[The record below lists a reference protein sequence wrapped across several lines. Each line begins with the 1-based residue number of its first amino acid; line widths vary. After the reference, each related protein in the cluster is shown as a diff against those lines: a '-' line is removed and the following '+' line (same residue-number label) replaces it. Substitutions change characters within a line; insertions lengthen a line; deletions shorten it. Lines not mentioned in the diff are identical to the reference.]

1 MSKLTDLPPSNK
13 NKGNTSPVKTKT
25 HIYPRKNRWGIVW
38 SDTPA
43 SGSRRNIISK
53 KLGDKLIE
61 EFMDGQS
68 SIKLEKK
75 YKIDNDTIL
84 KYIKSKLP
92 TNKYNSIT
100 RINLIDSKLGDKL
113 IEEFRDGQSS
123 IQLEE
128 KYKIDNDTILKY
140 IKSKL
145 THQEFEEKKR
155 VNQHD
160 FNS

>member
-1 MSKLTDLPPSNK
+1 MGKLIDQPPSNK

-53 KLGDKLIE
+53 KLGDKMIE
-61 EFMDGQS
+61 EFRDGQS
-68 SIKLEKK
+68 SIQLEKK

-84 KYIKSKLP
+84 KYIKSKL
-92 TNKYNSIT
+92 K
-100 RINLIDSKLGDKL
+100 
-113 IEEFRDGQSS
+113 
-123 IQLEE
+123 
-128 KYKIDNDTILKY
+128 
-140 IKSKL
+140 
-145 THQEFEEKKR
+145 HQEFKKKKR

-160 FNS
+160 FSS

>member
-1 MSKLTDLPPSNK
+1 MSKLTDLPPSNR
-13 NKGNTSPVKTKT
+13 NKGNTSPFKTKT

-43 SGSRRNIISK
+43 SGFRRNIISK

-61 EFMDGQS
+61 EFRNGQS
-68 SIKLEKK
+68 SIQLEEK
-75 YKIDNDTIL
+75 YKVDNDTIL
-84 KYIKSKLP
+84 KYIKIKLP

-100 RINLIDSKLGDKL
+100 RTNLIDSKLGDKL
-113 IEEFRDGQSS
+113 IEEFRNGQSS

-128 KYKIDNDTILKY
+128 KYKVDNDTILKY